1 MSTVRRRVV
10 LALALLLAVV
20 LLPRG
25 AGPVQAGDPDVNGAI
40 AQQQRM
46 QAELSRQQQQLT
58 SLLAD
63 QQSLGA
69 SLQKLRGDLDAVG
82 VAIAD
87 AEGQLKVLSDAL
99 ERSKAELTADRAQ
112 LTTLARDLTVVQTQ
126 IQQNRDE
133 LSARESLLQDHLR
146 QAYAQSQVSI
156 LEVILSSQ
164 SFADAARELGDMLTL
179 SDADRALADEIR
191 VARQQLDVRQATLR
205 DGRAIYSDLA
215 RQAQERASQL
225 ATQEAELTAARAAL
239 AEKQAKLRT
248 LQAEQQAQ
256 LAGAARDA
264 ETYRA
269 RIAAQE
275 AALAGQAELVAR
287 LKEEAQKLDL
297 AYHGRFEWP
306 LIGDF
311 VVTQEFGPTIYETF
325 HTGLDMAYYQP
336 ICGGRIYAAADG
348 VVLADG
354 RPKAEWGDTAIGVII
369 GHSQRLQTWYWHL
382 ASEIVSVGQQ
392 VHAGDL
398 IGYEGATGWA
408 SGCHLHFQVM
418 FDDKPVNPRLYLP

>member
-1 MSTVRRRVV
+1 MSTVRRRAV
-10 LALALLLAVV
+10 LAFALLFAV
-20 LLPRG
+20 LLVPRG
-25 AGPVQAGDPDVNGAI
+25 AGPAQAGDPDVNGAI
-40 AQQQRM
+40 AQQQQM
-46 QAELSRQQQQLT
+46 QAELNRQQQQLT

-69 SLQKLRGDLDAVG
+69 SLQQLRGDLDAVG
-82 VAIAD
+82 VAISD
-87 AEGQLKVLSDAL
+87 AEGQLKALSDAL
-99 ERSKAELTADRAQ
+99 ERSKTELAADRAQ
-112 LTTLARDLTVVQTQ
+112 LANLSRDLASVATQ
-126 IQQNRDE
+126 IQQNRDA
-133 LSARESLLQDHLR
+133 LASRESLLQDHLR
-146 QAYAQSQVSI
+146 QAYTQSQVSI

-164 SFADAARELGDMLTL
+164 SFADAARELGDMMSL

-191 VARQQLDVRQATLR
+191 VARQQLEVRQATLR
-205 DGRAIYSDLA
+205 DGRAIFSDLA
-215 RQAQERASQL
+215 RQAAQRASEL
-225 ATQEAELTAARAAL
+225 ATQQAQLNAARAAL
-239 AEKQAKLRT
+239 ADKQAKLRA
-248 LQAEQQAQ
+248 LQADQQAQ
-256 LAGAARDA
+256 LAVAARDA
-264 ETYRA
+264 EAYRA
-269 RIAAQE
+269 KIAAQE

-287 LKEEAQKLDL
+287 LKQQAQKLDL
-297 AYHGRFEWP
+297 AYHGRFQWP

-325 HTGLDMAYYQP
+325 HTGLDMAYYHP
-336 ICGGRIYAAADG
+336 VCGGKIYAAADG

-369 GHSQRLQTWYWHL
+369 GHSQHLQTWYWHL
-382 ASEIVSVGQQ
+382 ASEIVSVGQE